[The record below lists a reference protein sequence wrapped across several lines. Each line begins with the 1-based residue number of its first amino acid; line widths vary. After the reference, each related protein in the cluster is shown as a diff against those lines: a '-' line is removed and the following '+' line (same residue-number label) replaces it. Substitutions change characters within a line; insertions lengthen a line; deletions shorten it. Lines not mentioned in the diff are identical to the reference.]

1 MWNFVRAAGGRT
13 VAGGEKRLRGA
24 DDPKGTSAP
33 RDRSALPHPL
43 GGLHAGRAKLVQ
55 VQTGRGGRVL
65 RPLFTFRR
73 GHLFLALP
81 GDG

>member
-1 MWNFVRAAGGRT
+1 MA
-13 VAGGEKRLRGA
+13 GEKQLRGA
-24 DDPKGTSAP
+24 DDPFGTSAP
-33 RDRSALPHPL
+33 RDRSALRTREAA
-43 GGLHAGRAKLVQ
+43 LHAGRAKLIQ

-73 GHLFLALP
+73 GRFFLALP